1 VLRFRWVCI
10 VFTDVLT
17 LAAERELVSRL
28 GAEVLVDHQADL
40 ASQVRAVAPDG
51 VDAVA
56 HMAGD
61 ASVVELVREG
71 GRFTSTL
78 LQSPEQVLVE
88 TATVVPVFANPTRET
103 LARCAASQAN
113 GETTVAIQEIF
124 SLEQLQAAL
133 DAFTQGTLGKVVIT
147 MEDQRSGAGG
157 E

>member
-1 VLRFRWVCI
+1 M
-10 VFTDVLT
+10 
-17 LAAERELVSRL
+17 
-28 GAEVLVDHQADL
+28 
-40 ASQVRAVAPDG
+40 APDG